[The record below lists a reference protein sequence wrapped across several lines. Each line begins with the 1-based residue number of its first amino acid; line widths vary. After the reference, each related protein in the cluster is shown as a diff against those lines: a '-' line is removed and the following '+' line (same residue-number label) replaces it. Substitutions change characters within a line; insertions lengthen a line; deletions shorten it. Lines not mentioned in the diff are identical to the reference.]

1 MGRFIILMALLFGC
15 LPLHALA
22 QASPSSP
29 PLHCVNKHGAWC
41 VLDGAREQPLASVSG
56 MAAFKLSDP
65 SQSDASLIVISPV
78 GCDRVRAD
86 QLAFLSFEHGLKQY
100 GQEWERV
107 GVRLRNDGTCD
118 LQILLPQFSSN
129 PFEWAF
135 SSGLQLIRACK
146 SDTCEG
152 APVGLLKPAFEL
164 RYRSAALPIDR
175 PAVTREE
182 GRFPKTASLD
192 PAESPAE
199 SVAFCDVVGHPT
211 LFKKRRISFV
221 ARLESDGIHAVV
233 LVDPS
238 CKGGMTIDLSHAAAA
253 WKPVE
258 DALFI
263 AGPGTSDKT
272 VTARWTGS
280 LDLTGEARGEAPSL
294 VVESIGELNVRK
306 HNHDKGLPNNE

>member
-1 MGRFIILMALLFGC
+1 MLMGRFTILMALPLGC
-15 LPLHALA
+15 LPIHVLA

-29 PLHCVNKHGAWC
+29 PLHCISEHGAWC
-41 VLDGAREQPLASVSG
+41 VLDGAGEQPLATASGVS
-56 MAAFKLSDP
+56 AFKLSDP

-86 QLAFLSFEHGLKQY
+86 QLAFLSFEHGLKRY
-100 GQEWERV
+100 GQEWE
-107 GVRLRNDGTCD
+107 GISVRLRNDGTCD

-146 SDTCEG
+146 SDVCEG
-152 APVGLLKPAFEL
+152 APLGVLKPAFEL
-164 RYRSAALPIDR
+164 RYRSAALPIAR
-175 PAVTREE
+175 PEVIREE
-182 GRFPKTASLD
+182 ERFPMTTSLD
-192 PAESPAE
+192 PAESPAD
-199 SVAFCDVVGHPT
+199 SVAFCDVVGQPT

-258 DALFI
+258 DALFT

-272 VTARWTGS
+272 ITARWTGF
-280 LDLTGEARGEAPSL
+280 LDLSGEARGEEPSL
-294 VVESIGELNVRK
+294 VVESIGELNVTPIDGVPGR
-306 HNHDKGLPNNE
+306 